1 DRCAVT
7 GAWVGVLE
15 RKREGM
21 RWRKTPN
28 KNDEFRRQL
37 QLLRWRDQLSS
48 FSERELVKL
57 YDDVSIN
64 ATKEAV
70 SVSAIG
76 FGFFAGSALLGW
88 LLGTS
93 GVRETLFWCLIFF
106 ACSCVFA
113 GWYTI
118 VGIIHR
124 LEDIRSGKW
133 CTLTHQNVERLICE
147 YTAAGY
153 QYYAEDL

>member
-1 DRCAVT
+1 
-7 GAWVGVLE
+7 
-15 RKREGM
+15 M

-88 LLGTS
+88 LRHQRGERNSFL
-93 GVRETLFWCLIFF
+93 VPDFL
-106 ACSCVFA
+106 CV
-113 GWYTI
+113 
-118 VGIIHR
+118 
-124 LEDIRSGKW
+124 
-133 CTLTHQNVERLICE
+133 
-147 YTAAGY
+147 
-153 QYYAEDL
+153 